1 MKLQRT
7 PLILLL
13 IALVLGGFVYFY
25 EVKGAPQREAAQ
37 AESKKLFSFKEEQVR
52 SFTLTTP
59 QQTLSFERATEV
71 QAKSSGSAW
80 TMTAPDKTPA
90 SEASVA
96 YLLNLLATESSQRTV
111 TAEAKQQAEYGFAQ
125 PAATIAVTLDN
136 QQTHQLVLG
145 KPAFD
150 GNSLYAQTD
159 PAEKS
164 EKLDVH
170 LVSSS
175 FSNAVNRPLA
185 EWKAEKADQP
195 DQKDKK
201 PESDQENQKP

>member
-13 IALVLGGFVYFY
+13 IALALGGFVYFY
-25 EVKGAPQREAAQ
+25 EVKGAPQRETAQ

-59 QQTLSFERATEV
+59 QQTLAFERATEA
-71 QAKSSGSAW
+71 QAKSAGSQWA
-80 TMTAPDKTPA
+80 MTAPDKVPA
-90 SEASVA
+90 NEASVA

-111 TAEAKQQAEYGFAQ
+111 TAEAKQQAEFGLDQ
-125 PAATIAVTLDN
+125 PVATIAVTLDN
-136 QQTHQLVLG
+136 QQTHQFVLG

-159 PAEKS
+159 PKS
-164 EKLDVH
+164 SESLSVH
-170 LVSSS
+170 LVSSN
-175 FSNAVNRPLA
+175 FSNAVNRPLV
-185 EWKAEKADQP
+185 EWKAEKPGKEA
-195 DQKDKK
+195 KK
-201 PESDQENQKP
+201 PEADQKNQKP

>member
-13 IALVLGGFVYFY
+13 IALALGGFVYFY
-25 EVKGAPQREAAQ
+25 EVKGAPQRETAQ

-59 QQTLSFERATEV
+59 QQTLTFERATEA
-71 QAKSSGSAW
+71 QAKSSGSQW
-80 TMTAPDKTPA
+80 TMAAPDKAPA
-90 SEASVA
+90 NEASVA

-111 TAEAKQQAEYGFAQ
+111 TAEAKQQAEYGLDQ
-125 PAATIAVTLDN
+125 PAATIVVTLDN
-136 QQTHQLVLG
+136 QQTHQFVLG

-175 FSNAVNRPLA
+175 FSNAVSRPLS
-185 EWKAEKADQP
+185 EWKAEKVDA
-195 DQKDKK
+195 KEDKK
-201 PESDQENQKP
+201 PEPDQKNQKP